1 MAEDDSPASAP
12 DLGTV
17 LAEARRRL
25 KAGGGGEAALDARL
39 IVEHFSKTQRIDAL
53 RDPALSLDA
62 QTVGH
67 IEEAVRLRLAGM
79 PVHRILGYREFYGL
93 RLGLSP
99 ETLEPRPDTE
109 TLVEAVL
116 PDLAGIAAR
125 KGACSILDLGTG
137 TGAVALALLSALPQA
152 RARGV
157 DLSAGAVRTATDNA
171 DRLGLDGRFTAIVS
185 DWYGDVT
192 GVYDAIVSN
201 PPYITSREMGD
212 LPVEVAGH
220 DPHLAL
226 DGGADGLD
234 AYRVIAAGA
243 GTHLE
248 RDGIVGVE
256 IGSRQKTDVIAAFAA
271 HGLRLR
277 SAARDLAGH
286 DRALVFGF

>member
-17 LAEARRRL
+17 LAETRRRL
-25 KAGGGGEAALDARL
+25 AGAGIGEAALDARL
-39 IVEHFSKTQRIDAL
+39 IVEHFSGTRRIDAL
-53 RDPALSLDA
+53 RDPAFRLDA
-62 QTVGH
+62 LTVGR
-67 IEEAVRLRLAGM
+67 IEDAVGRRLAGT

-93 RLGLSP
+93 RLDLSP

-109 TLVEAVL
+109 TLVEAML

-152 RARGV
+152 RASGV
-157 DLSAGAVRTATDNA
+157 DLSAGAVKTATENA
-171 DRLGLDGRFTAIVS
+171 GRLGLDGRFTAFVS
-185 DWYGDVT
+185 DWYRDVI
-192 GVYDAIVSN
+192 GVFDAIVSN
-201 PPYITSREMGD
+201 PPYITTVEMRA

-226 DGGADGLD
+226 DGGPDGLD

-243 GTHLE
+243 GGHLDRE
-248 RDGIVGVE
+248 GFVGVE
-256 IGSRQKTDVIAAFAA
+256 IGSRQKADVAAVFAA
-271 HGLRLR
+271 QGLRLR
-277 SAARDLAGH
+277 SVARDLGGH

>member
-1 MAEDDSPASAP
+1 MAEDAFPASTRA
-12 DLGTV
+12 LGTV
-17 LAEARRRL
+17 LAEIRRRL
-25 KAGGGGEAALDARL
+25 KAGGIGEAALDARL
-39 IVEHFSKTQRIDAL
+39 IVEHFSGTQRIDAL
-53 RDPALSLDA
+53 RDPAFNLDA
-62 QTVGH
+62 QTVGR
-67 IEEAVRLRLAGM
+67 IEKAVGLRLAGM

-109 TLVEAVL
+109 TLVEAML
-116 PDLAGIAAR
+116 PDLAGIVAR

-137 TGAVALALLSALPQA
+137 TGAVALALLRAMPQA
-152 RARGV
+152 RACGV
-157 DLSAGAVRTATDNA
+157 DLSAGAVRTATENA
-171 DRLGLDGRFTAIVS
+171 DRLGLGGRFTAIVS
-185 DWYGDVT
+185 DWYGVVT
-192 GVYDAIVSN
+192 GAYDAIVSN
-201 PPYITSREMGD
+201 PPYITSREMGE

-243 GTHLE
+243 GAHLK
-248 RDGIVGVE
+248 RDGLVGVE
-256 IGSRQKTDVIAAFAA
+256 IGSRQKTDVIAVFAA